1 MHIDIYVAYISKLT
15 YWRDIHTYE
24 WSILTSDWGGDIR
37 VSDKDTNKTC
47 LQCGA
52 PVVKGEEYCAKC
64 IYEDAVTMGVV
75 EETQN

>member
-1 MHIDIYVAYISKLT
+1 M
-15 YWRDIHTYE
+15 
-24 WSILTSDWGGDIR
+24 
-37 VSDKDTNKTC
+37 SDKDTSKTC